1 VESPAGFHIIKLE
14 AKLPA
19 EPASFPRDQDSVKQQ
34 ILQQRR
40 GEALQVL
47 VNTLRAKARIETYL

>member
-1 VESPAGFHIIKLE
+1 
-14 AKLPA
+14 
-19 EPASFPRDQDSVKQQ
+19 VKQY

-40 GEALQVL
+40 GEALQAL